1 MKKLYSGCFLTLLLL
16 CIFNGCDECVR
27 LPERGKTSFEV
38 LTDLDKNTLY
48 LEVHDMAKITLTID
62 PVNELAQR
70 CEYMILEWKT
80 AEGMQG
86 QLLDQNM
93 AVITSESRLVNGDN
107 ILYYNPLKAGG
118 HTLKLTL
125 ADQHRLSEKEVTID
139 SINVKEKK
147 ELPFSIKLKTPSK
160 SIFTHQEAKLAL
172 SISSKE
178 KEMKEEA
185 KKLTY
190 SVKEIA
196 ATKGTL
202 YLESTGE
209 VIQKDTRLDFG
220 KQTLLFKPSNETG
233 EAHVKLLVE
242 SNKGG
247 EAVVSIFLTI
257 KPIDFKVSALLKEA
271 PKEVTNHIQEDI
283 ALLEIMLSD
292 IDPALMEEP
301 WKLSSWRCSDGVI
314 RDILNEG
321 GEELS
326 VYPLSSKEKNKLYV
340 KLNDLSLDAPHLLT
354 LAIEGSGKTTKEVN
368 LPLSTVLKSVVNNKA
383 QALRASSE
391 QKNKKAKD
399 YLDIPAEASNYQAIK
414 EAQEEVEKDIEKL
427 TEIIT
432 SVKSNYGQAA
442 AMPSIAANHLKKA
455 QRNIASLE
463 KKKNKLDKLKIKSS
477 KERASFEIALEARSK
492 AIYAHTKSVID
503 MYISSDSPLSAK
515 QTYQVKNIAVS
526 KGELVLENN
535 HETVKVDTKLTFGTQ
550 RLIFIPSGE
559 LGEAVINLTV
569 ANDKGTESHK
579 ILNLDVK
586 AVSFKVDLEANAKS
600 MFSHQEAEVEL
611 VISSKDEKEAENLV
625 YSIKEVQ
632 GSLSL
637 KSTGEKLAPGTK
649 LHYGSQTLLY
659 KPDVNPKVISE
670 YQALLKEKKS
680 LSLTQGDKKDRADQA
695 AEGAGEVVAIN
706 TRIEDL
712 KLVIQSSKELVV
724 KPLGNIEA
732 NLSLSV
738 TSQEGGEDKSLVIL
752 DVKPVGFQ
760 LGATAR
766 EAQEDEREL
775 IAGDFVVVELEL
787 SQLDPSIEKEGW
799 KLSFF
804 QFNDKTDP
812 NNKIDAVIVDKSL
825 RNLPSYELKTDGKN
839 VFYLKLDNVDI
850 HKFFELILT
859 VEGPSEAT
867 RSVIVSLASAY
878 HNIVQQQIAEQ
889 ISAIKKEQQNI
900 ITFLRK
906 AEEKEYKQL
915 LSIIAVVREEL
926 EGFKSKYE
934 KLSESKT
941 ISILKEGIALK
952 DGIKKAI
959 NEFEL
964 SIERLEKEEQA
975 WQAIGSL
982 GNVEELAGYIN
993 TPNEAGNYL
1002 LHMWAEKEP
1011 ISTEIGKFIL
1021 KRTSDINC
1029 VNREGKTTLQLAIDK
1044 KDADKV
1050 NLLLKH
1056 KADVNVKFADGRSPL
1071 LYTSEKEQRGEH
1083 ALTEAL
1089 LKAGANPNMALD
1101 SKGLVPL
1108 HVALRKGDID
1118 KVNLLLKHKAD
1129 VNVKF
1134 ADGKTALLYA
1144 LESTVEVRH
1153 ALLSALLEH
1162 KADVNVKFAD
1172 GKSPLLYA
1180 LEKEGQ
1186 GEHALTEALLK
1197 AEADP
1202 NIALDSKGLMPLHVA
1217 LQKVDIDKAT
1227 LLLKYKASPNSKFS
1241 TGETPLAY
1249 VIENTTGTQRVELMR
1264 VLIQHGADQ
1273 DALEINKLL
1282 SVIEQLSKDINGY
1295 LAEEIKER
1303 KYDPLKLLYKQA
1315 KGQVE
1320 HFNKTLGSV
1329 ESEPEILGG
1338 TLKKEISNDL
1348 KKMIDKAIPELR
1360 KELERAQE
1368 EYNAWHKAIKDAF
1381 DVRTEQEIEKYVQHI
1396 YTADKDGNFLIHM
1409 WADKG
1414 TENQQAGEFIIQ
1426 RTFDIN
1432 AKNNNEAIPL
1442 HLAIDRVIGK
1452 EKDLNAVNTLLKYNA
1467 DTNIRFDGEEH
1478 SVFRVLRWA
1487 NNKDVNSKLQLLSFS
1502 LLYTLLENGAS
1513 ADVNDSKGYEGY
1525 TPLLFVIKFDSSNWQ
1540 KNKVEA
1546 LLNHGASLFKHTLRG
1561 GISIYYKD
1569 LEGWTP
1575 LHGAAERGLVDIVEL
1590 LVRYGAKRGRANT
1603 ARIFTNGYEQKLSA
1617 TQVMDEVDD
1626 WQAKERI
1633 FELIG

>member
-1 MKKLYSGCFLTLLLL
+1 LTYIWCIPYSFLLPNLISIIKL
-16 CIFNGCDECVR
+16 
-27 LPERGKTSFEV
+27 
-38 LTDLDKNTLY
+38 
-48 LEVHDMAKITLTID
+48 A
-62 PVNELAQR
+62 
-70 CEYMILEWKT
+70 
-80 AEGMQG
+80 
-86 QLLDQNM
+86 
-93 AVITSESRLVNGDN
+93 
-107 ILYYNPLKAGG
+107 NP
-118 HTLKLTL
+118 
-125 ADQHRLSEKEVTID
+125 
-139 SINVKEKK
+139 KK

-178 KEMKEEA
+178 KEMKGEV

-190 SVKEIA
+190 SVKEIV

-202 YLESTGE
+202 YLENTGE
-209 VIQKDTRLDFG
+209 KIQKDTKLAFG
-220 KQTLLFKPSNETG
+220 KQALLFKPSSETG

-257 KPIDFKVSALLKEA
+257 KPIDFKVSTLLKVVPQDMENLA
-271 PKEVTNHIQEDI
+271 QEDV

-292 IDPALMEEP
+292 IDPALMEES

-314 RDILNEG
+314 RDILNEQ
-321 GEELS
+321 GEELM
-326 VYPLSSKEKNKLYV
+326 VYSLSSKEKNKLYL
-340 KLNDLSLDAPHLLT
+340 KLNDLKLDALIVFTLT
-354 LAIEGSGKTTKEVN
+354 VEGPGKTTKEVN
-368 LPLSTVLKSVVNNKA
+368 LPLSPVLKNLISTKV
-383 QALRASSE
+383 QALLTSIE
-391 QKNKKAKD
+391 QENKKVKNYLKMPAKAD
-399 YLDIPAEASNYQAIK
+399 NYETVR
-414 EAQEEVEKDIEKL
+414 EAQEEVEKDIKKL
-427 TEIIT
+427 KGIIT
-432 SVKSNYGQAA
+432 SINSNYGETAM
-442 AMPSIAANHLKKA
+442 MPSATVKDLKKA
-455 QRNIASLE
+455 QDNIKDL
-463 KKKNKLDKLKIKSS
+463 KKKKKSLDKLKIKSS
-477 KERASFEIALEARSK
+477 KERASFEVALEAASK
-492 AIYAHTKSVID
+492 TIYAHRENVID
-503 MYISSDSPLSAK
+503 INISSVSGHAK
-515 QTYQVKNIAVS
+515 DKNYQVKNIEVS

-535 HETVKVDTKLTFGTQ
+535 HETVKVGTKLTFGTQ
-550 RLIFIPSGE
+550 RLIFMPSGE

-579 ILNLDVK
+579 SLNLDVK

-600 MFSHQEAEVEL
+600 MFSHQEAEVDL
-611 VISSKDEKEAENLV
+611 VISSDEKEAKDLV

-632 GSLSL
+632 GALSL
-637 KSTGEKLAPGTK
+637 KSTGEKLASGTK

-659 KPDVNPKVISE
+659 KPAINPKVISE
-670 YQALLKEKKS
+670 YQALLEEKKT
-680 LSLTQGDKKDRADQA
+680 LSITQGDKKDRADQPI
-695 AEGAGEVVAIN
+695 EGAGEVVAIN

-712 KLVIQSSKELVV
+712 KLVIQSSKELAV

-760 LGATAR
+760 LGATVR
-766 EAQEDEREL
+766 EAQEDERGL
-775 IAGDFVVVELEL
+775 IAGDFVVIELEL
-787 SQLDPSIEKEGW
+787 SQIDPSIEKEGW

-900 ITFLRK
+900 ITFLQK
-906 AEEKEYKQL
+906 TSEEKEYEQL
-915 LSIIAVVREEL
+915 LSIKGVADKKIENFNDKYDEKIKR
-926 EGFKSKYE
+926 SKLISSYQHQE
-934 KLSESKT
+934 VLKASIVET
-941 ISILKEGIALK
+941 IK
-952 DGIKKAI
+952 
-959 NEFEL
+959 EFEA
-964 SIERLEKEEQA
+964 SIEKLEKEEKT
-975 WQAIGSL
+975 WNSAIAPL
-982 GNVEELAGYIN
+982 GNVKELAGYMNSPNN
-993 TPNEAGNYL
+993 TGNYL
-1002 LHMWAEKEP
+1002 IHLWAEKEA
-1011 ISTEIGKFIL
+1011 ISREASKFIL

-1029 VNREGKTTLQLAIDK
+1029 VNREGKTALQLAIDK

-1050 NLLLKH
+1050 NLLIEY
-1056 KADVNVKFADGRSPL
+1056 KADVNIKFADGKSPL
-1071 LYTSEKEQRGEH
+1071 LYTLEKEPQDQYALTEALLKAEADPNMVLDSKGLVPLHTALQNKDLNKVTLLLKHQADVNMKFTDGKSPLLYTLEKESQGRH

-1089 LKAGANPNMALD
+1089 LKAGANPN
-1101 SKGLVPL
+1101 
-1108 HVALRKGDID
+1108 
-1118 KVNLLLKHKAD
+1118 
-1129 VNVKF
+1129 
-1134 ADGKTALLYA
+1134 T
-1144 LESTVEVRH
+1144 
-1153 ALLSALLEH
+1153 
-1162 KADVNVKFAD
+1162 
-1172 GKSPLLYA
+1172 
-1180 LEKEGQ
+1180 
-1186 GEHALTEALLK
+1186 
-1197 AEADP
+1197 
-1202 NIALDSKGLMPLHVA
+1202 ALDSKGLMPLHVA

-1227 LLLKYKASPNSKFS
+1227 LLLKYKANPNSKFS
-1241 TGETPLAY
+1241 SGETPLAY
-1249 VIENTTGTQRVELMR
+1249 VIQNTTGAQRVELMR
-1264 VLIQHGADQ
+1264 VLIQHQADQ

-1282 SVIEQLSKDINGY
+1282 LVIEELSKDINGY
-1295 LAEEIKER
+1295 LTKEIKER

-1329 ESEPEILGG
+1329 ESDSKILGG
-1338 TLKKEISNDL
+1338 TLKKEISDDL
-1348 KKMIDKAIPELR
+1348 NKMISKAIPELR
-1360 KELERAQE
+1360 KALARAQE

-1381 DVRTEQEIEKYVQHI
+1381 DVRAEQEIEKYIQHI

-1409 WADKG
+1409 WTDKG
-1414 TENQQAGEFIIQ
+1414 TDNQQAGEFIIQ

-1432 AKNNNEAIPL
+1432 AENNSKAIPL
-1442 HLAIDRVIGK
+1442 HLAIDRVIDK
-1452 EKDLNAVNTLLKYNA
+1452 EKDLNAVNTLLKHKAN
-1467 DTNIRFDGEEH
+1467 TNIKFPSKEH

-1487 NNKDVNSKLQLLSFS
+1487 NNKDVDSKLQLLSYS
-1502 LLYTLLENGAS
+1502 LLYTLLKHGAR
-1513 ADVNDSKGYEGY
+1513 ADVNDSAGYEGY

-1546 LLNHGASLFKHTLRG
+1546 LLNHGASLFTHTLRG

-1590 LVRYGAKRGRANT
+1590 LVQYGAKRGRANT

-1617 TQVMDEVDD
+1617 TEVMEHVD

-1633 FELIG
+1633 FELVG